1 MHHGGAPLP
10 AQDDDEQ
17 DAPAGTAGGGQRAR
31 RTAGMARLRRGCGEA
46 AAGAGG
52 RASGATSFPRTAE
65 SAHRAAVKQNHDHR
79 PPGRNMA
86 GLARDWRDAREG
98 GRMAREQRVMYSVD
112 TGS

>member
-1 MHHGGAPLP
+1 MVEHPSLPRTMMSRTRPLGRRAAGRGRGG
-10 AQDDDEQ
+10 
-17 DAPAGTAGGGQRAR
+17 R
-31 RTAGMARLRRGCGEA
+31 REWRGCGEA